1 MDPRR
6 RNDSALQFGVVT
18 QPHAN
23 GYRLCAN
30 RVFGLFE
37 STDAE
42 PTVKL
47 RQVQVESVDFVG
59 TQIAG
64 KECRAVGSNA
74 APAIGRRS

>member
-6 RNDSALQFGVVT
+6 RNDSALQFGAVT

-30 RVFGLFE
+30 RVLGLFE

-47 RQVQVESVDFVG
+47 RQVQVVG
-59 TQIAG
+59 YF
-64 KECRAVGSNA
+64 E
-74 APAIGRRS
+74 